1 MLPGG
6 HWTAPDINRVPPL
19 SEPARAASRACASLA
34 PADAASVPFALLP
47 RPPRPARAR
56 PSSSRPCGVATHSEV
71 KEAEVKGVKE
81 ALQRTRTK
89 ATWETNIRIRVPL
102 GRRFGVAQCHRDI
115 CC

>member
-1 MLPGG
+1 
-6 HWTAPDINRVPPL
+6 
-19 SEPARAASRACASLA
+19 
-34 PADAASVPFALLP
+34 
-47 RPPRPARAR
+47 
-56 PSSSRPCGVATHSEV
+56 V